1 MITLVGTFKS
11 NHILTLDGQE
21 FPCYTYGRVF
31 DIINNKQ
38 GIFNLKKANGTG
50 PYIIFQYV
58 LIENNEFGEYAPFTP
73 EFKENN
79 KEE

>member
-11 NHILTLDGQE
+11 NCILTLDGQE
-21 FPCYTYGRVF
+21 ITCYTYGRVF

-58 LIENNEFGEYAPFTP
+58 LLENNEFGEYAPFTP
-73 EFKENN
+73 EFKENSG
-79 KEE
+79 EV

>member
-1 MITLVGTFKS
+1 MKTLVGTFYTD
-11 NHILTLDGQE
+11 HIITIEGE
-21 FPCYTYGRVF
+21 KIPCYTFGRVF
-31 DIINNKQ
+31 DIINNKK

-58 LIENNEFGEYAPFTP
+58 LLENNEFGEYAPFTP

-79 KEE
+79 GEV